1 MLQFLE
7 NYLPTVLATLI
18 EPFWVLLTRLLS
30 GLQPFKELWNGKAKS
45 ATTIDSTYTSIPPQF
60 VMWRALKSGHL
71 ILFSVCLMA
80 LLSNLLAVGLGS
92 LFNEGL
98 SMANYTEAIS
108 PVHDTKFD
116 NSSVVNWQSTIAQK
130 GAYLDH
136 MYVALANFSSGTALP
151 PWISQEYYFQQYDLS
166 NVSKEHSEDT
176 YTLSTRG
183 YGVDLNCTGI
193 PSPQRGY
200 SVSDIPKS
208 FSNLTYCYSNL
219 DFLLRTVQFKTQG
232 RAPGPSAAEYTERFV
247 VKPGSPAECFQ
258 GFSLGW
264 IRTPNGTD
272 VNATFHAE
280 FAACRP
286 TLQTAMFNVTLK
298 QDGRV
303 LSYERTSDFETS
315 LGYPQSTANAGS
327 IFNQLI
333 WSSQVPSML
342 YHNDTLSRDWF
353 NHFMMMLLDSRDF
366 LDPQKPLVDL
376 EILIPALQNVFRR
389 TFAIILGLNA
399 KVLFESPT
407 ADGTTTILRRT
418 AETRIFM
425 EDASFIIT
433 MTILAMNII
442 VAVIFYVR
450 GVAFVLPRMPTTLGS
465 LIAYVAPSR
474 MASSTYSQTPGQAAR
489 TFSFGRYI
497 GKDGEVHLGVEMDPH
512 VVRVDPKSL
521 KGKEG
526 LLRRL
531 RTGSTE
537 DLDGTVK
544 RGAWI

>member
-7 NYLPTVLATLI
+7 NYLPTILATLI

-30 GLQPFKELWNGKAKS
+30 GLQPFKELWSGKAKS

-60 VMWRALKSGHL
+60 VMWKALKSGHL
-71 ILFSVCLMA
+71 ILFAVCLMA

-98 SMANYTEAIS
+98 SMANYTETIL
-108 PVHDTKFD
+108 PIHDTKFD
-116 NSSVVNWQSTIAQK
+116 NNLVANWSATISQR
-130 GAYLDH
+130 GEYLDH

-166 NVSKEHSEDT
+166 NVSKEHKEDT

-193 PSPQRGY
+193 PSPERGY
-200 SVSDIPKS
+200 SISDYPQT
-208 FSNLTYCYSNL
+208 FVNVTRCYSNL
-219 DFLLRTVQFKTQG
+219 DFLLRTVQFMALG
-232 RAPGPSAAEYTERFV
+232 RAPGPSAVEFAQRFAV
-247 VKPGSPAECFQ
+247 DSGTPPECFQ

-264 IRTPNGTD
+264 IRTPNGSD
-272 VNATFHAE
+272 INATFHAN

-286 TLQTAMFNVTLK
+286 SLQTATFNVTLK

-315 LGYPQSTANAGS
+315 TAAEL
-327 IFNQLI
+327 IFNRLM
-333 WSSQVPSML
+333 WSSRVPSLL

-353 NHFMMMLLDSRDF
+353 NHFMMMLLDSRDL

-389 TFAIILGLNA
+389 TFAILLGLNA

-407 ADGTTTILRRT
+407 ADGTTTILRHT

-425 EDASFIIT
+425 DDTSFIIS
-433 MTILAMNII
+433 MTILAMNILVAI
-442 VAVIFYVR
+442 VFYVR

-474 MASSTYSQTPGQAAR
+474 MASPTHSHTPGQAAR

-497 GKDGEVHLGVEMDPH
+497 GKDGEVHIGVEMDPH
-512 VVRVDPKSL
+512 VVPVDPKSL
-521 KGKEG
+521 KGQEG

-537 DLDGTVK
+537 DLDNPVK